1 MATGLACRLSRYPYP
16 KRLNAAA
23 QSQLLPEGL
32 WCMYALT
39 RFLPVFCSLHNAHVS
54 NQGGKSKCIIKIR
67 NCNAIYSLH
76 IN

>member
-23 QSQLLPEGL
+23 QSQLGPEDL

-39 RFLPVFCSLHNAHVS
+39 RSLPVFLFSVHCTMHTYL
-54 NQGGKSKCIIKIR
+54 IKVESR
-67 NCNAIYSLH
+67 KA
-76 IN
+76 